1 MQLVRKLGIGIGI
14 GFGVVLGI
22 GIGLD
27 ARAAGVVVSM
37 ASGDVVRKAP
47 ECAPLFKG
55 AAGSSAPV
63 TNLWESAK
71 TPALAAHCH
80 RLQQGIDSFRD
91 QKYAA
96 AVDLAQKA
104 ELDTPGLAGPW
115 VVRGEAFARWGR
127 MEDAVAAFDKAKSL
141 NARALDD
148 AETLDDYG
156 SALLRLG
163 KLEDARRIYR
173 ALLPRVSGA
182 QGLCGM
188 KNECDAAGLAYL
200 TAGALAL
207 ANGPKALDEAVAIL
221 RESRSKSELG
231 HDVRRVASLAL
242 ALALDRRGD
251 VDQAKELA
259 TDVAQTKGIPTEIS
273 GEILV
278 RLPSAEEGHAMRAIG
293 LEASDT
299 SAAIDAWKA
308 FLSNG
313 GDKGPWADNAKM
325 HLAKLQKP
333 DKGAPKTKGPAGA
346 PSGKVVP

>member
-1 MQLVRKLGIGIGI
+1 VTRARPVHLAIPLVV
-14 GFGVVLGI
+14 GVVGVVGAFAI
-22 GIGLD
+22 GD
-27 ARAAGVVVSM
+27 ASAAGVVVST
-37 ASGDVVRKAP
+37 ASGEVVRKAP

-55 AAGSSAPV
+55 AAGSSTPV

-80 RLQQGIDSFRD
+80 RLQQGIDAFRD

-127 MEDAVAAFDKAKSL
+127 MDDAVKAFEKAKDL
-141 NARALDD
+141 NARSLDD

-156 SALLRLG
+156 AALLRLG
-163 KLEDARRIYR
+163 KLDDAKRIYR

-207 ANGPKALDEAVAIL
+207 AGGTKALDEAVAIL
-221 RESRSKSELG
+221 REARSKSELG

-273 GEILV
+273 GEILA
-278 RLPSAEEGHAMRAIG
+278 RLPMPEEGHAMRAIG
-293 LEASDT
+293 LEASD
-299 SAAIDAWKA
+299 AAAAVDAWKA
-308 FLSNG
+308 FLANG
-313 GDKGPWADNAKM
+313 GDKGPWADNAKA
-325 HLAKLQKP
+325 HLAKLSKP
-333 DKGAPKTKGPAGA
+333 EKAPKK
-346 PSGKVVP
+346 KVP